1 MHHRLA
7 PFAIAGAL
15 LVAGACG
22 TTGQEQAGS
31 TSGGGGRE
39 ITGAGGGERG
49 RTSST
54 GLPMHGD
61 GGSGGAG
68 GQVGHGA
75 PYPVILAHGFFGF
88 EDFAGQDFI
97 TYFYQVKDKL
107 AAQGVTVYTP
117 AVDPF
122 NDSDTRGA
130 ELLTHVQEV
139 IAETGAAK
147 VNIIGHSQG
156 GLDARVVANLR
167 PDLVAS
173 IVTIGT
179 PHQGTPVADVVLDL
193 VSDPNAQDAID
204 ELVQIIGAP
213 LWDQAGNQSS
223 VFKPLKLFSTPGIAA
238 FNAAH
243 PNEPNVYYASIA
255 GRTALQASD
264 NGDCVATTPQ
274 PFLTQWDD
282 SLDSTDAG
290 LVVTELIC
298 ANGFDNDTNDGLV
311 PAKSAQWG
319 DFWGCIPADH
329 LDEIGQLFGDDPG
342 VGNDFDYVAMYGD
355 IIKHLRELGY

>member
-1 MHHRLA
+1 MRLDRA
-7 PFAIAGAL
+7 RAGRRDRRRA
-15 LVAGACG
+15 A
-22 TTGQEQAGS
+22 
-31 TSGGGGRE
+31 RE
-39 ITGAGGGERG
+39 ITGAGGGSERS
-49 RTSST
+49 SST
-54 GLPMHGD
+54 GLPNHHGHD
-61 GGSGGAG
+61 GGGGAG
-68 GQVGHGA
+68 GQQGLGA
-75 PYPVILAHGFFGF
+75 PYPVVLAHGFFGF
-88 EDFAGQDFI
+88 KDFAGQDFI
-97 TYFYQVKDKL
+97 TYFYEVKDKL
-107 AAQGVTVYTP
+107 AAQGITVYTP

-130 ELLTHVQEV
+130 ELLTNVKQ
-139 IAETGAAK
+139 ILKETGAAK

-179 PHQGTPVADVVLDL
+179 PHQGTPVADVILGL

-213 LWDQAGNQSS
+213 LWDQEGNQSS

-255 GRTALQASD
+255 GRTALQTSD

-282 SLDSTDAG
+282 SLDTTDP
-290 LVVTELIC
+290 LLSVTELIC
-298 ANGFDNDTNDGLV
+298 ADGFDNDTNDGLV

-329 LDEIGQLFGDDPG
+329 LDEIGQLLGDSPG
-342 VGNDFDYVAMYGD
+342 LGNDFDYVAMYGD
-355 IIKHLRELGY
+355 IIGHLRALGY